1 MVHRANVLLACSL
14 IALGSAASA
23 CSDPEALGT
32 SGSNLA
38 MTLEN
43 GERYLDRIDGDRVVL
58 FRTVNGRDLPFKDN
72 EFPGKNIV
80 IHPTT
85 AKGDESLGW
94 GSAQDLMQ
102 ELGDLD
108 RLEQLMRG
116 ASNPGALAEVDVER
130 ARELLGDEAALS
142 LERMGEVAKMLED
155 AGLIENREGR
165 LELTPR
171 GIRKIGQNSLT
182 DLFSKIMRDTAGRHA
197 EDGCG
202 VLDRGGRELLARRP
216 RSRTTSVT
224 WPPSSVR
231 RTRCAPT
238 PRA

>member
-85 AKGDESLGW
+85 AKGDESLGH
-94 GSAQDLMQ
+94 AAY
-102 ELGDLD
+102 EACTKAIA
-108 RLEQLMRG
+108 
-116 ASNPGALAEVDVER
+116 AS
-130 ARELLGDEAALS
+130 ALS
-142 LERMGEVAKMLED
+142 NDAFWAKF
-155 AGLIENREGR
+155 G
-165 LELTPR
+165 TPQAP
-171 GIRKIGQNSLT
+171 KI
-182 DLFSKIMRDTAGRHA
+182 
-197 EDGCG
+197 
-202 VLDRGGRELLARRP
+202 
-216 RSRTTSVT
+216 
-224 WPPSSVR
+224 
-231 RTRCAPT
+231 
-238 PRA
+238 